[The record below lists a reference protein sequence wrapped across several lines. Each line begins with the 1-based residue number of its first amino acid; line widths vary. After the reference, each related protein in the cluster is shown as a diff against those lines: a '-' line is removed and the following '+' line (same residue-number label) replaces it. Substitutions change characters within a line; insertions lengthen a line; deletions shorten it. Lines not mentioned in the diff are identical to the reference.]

1 MYSIFNVPMLLWTSH
16 CNIPGTQIL
25 KTVSFF
31 MFVSTV
37 TRQGEMAA
45 KWDRCSTKRQEN
57 AIGRE
62 MFPSGKKKMILYY
75 L

>member
-1 MYSIFNVPMLLWTSH
+1 MY
-16 CNIPGTQIL
+16 
-25 KTVSFF
+25 
-31 MFVSTV
+31 VSTV

-62 MFPSGKKKMILYY
+62 MFPSGKKKIILYY